1 MLLERKIKFNPETEE
16 IIGDAT
22 ASRML
27 SRSYRSP
34 WHL

>member
-1 MLLERKIKFNPETEE
+1 MWLGRKVRFNPETQE

-27 SRSYRSP
+27 GRACRSP